1 MHKQAKGEW
10 DYCGV
15 DVSARHL
22 VAARRWQG
30 QDEPL
35 RTFAN
40 DAAGQRGLLQWLGPG
55 RRVRVVLE
63 ATGVYGLALARRL
76 HGRTGI
82 EVAVVNPRVARR
94 FADSLGQRSKSDP
107 VDARA
112 LREYAAR
119 MPFTAWCPPSPQ
131 AWALRTITRQIAALK
146 RLHTQDRNRLH
157 ATTVAHAPVC
167 VRREL
172 RRMLKT
178 YAGAVRRLQAQA
190 LRLVL
195 AQAQLRARF
204 HLLLTVPGVAQTSAL
219 QLLGELAVLPEEMEA
234 RQWVAH
240 CGLDPQQHTSGSSVL
255 KPARISKRGNP
266 HLRRA
271 LYMPALVAV
280 RADRHLAALYRA
292 LQQRGKK
299 KLQALVAVMRKL
311 LHGIRG
317 VFRHQQPF
325 SVARLCPALA
335 SEVA

>member
-107 VDARA
+107 VDA
-112 LREYAAR
+112 
-119 MPFTAWCPPSPQ
+119 
-131 AWALRTITRQIAALK
+131 
-146 RLHTQDRNRLH
+146 
-157 ATTVAHAPVC
+157 
-167 VRREL
+167 
-172 RRMLKT
+172 
-178 YAGAVRRLQAQA
+178 
-190 LRLVL
+190 
-195 AQAQLRARF
+195 
-204 HLLLTVPGVAQTSAL
+204 
-219 QLLGELAVLPEEMEA
+219 
-234 RQWVAH
+234 
-240 CGLDPQQHTSGSSVL
+240 
-255 KPARISKRGNP
+255 
-266 HLRRA
+266 
-271 LYMPALVAV
+271 
-280 RADRHLAALYRA
+280 
-292 LQQRGKK
+292 
-299 KLQALVAVMRKL
+299 
-311 LHGIRG
+311 
-317 VFRHQQPF
+317 
-325 SVARLCPALA
+325 
-335 SEVA
+335 